1 MIDVI
6 ILLDQDNAEP
16 AFVNA
21 LALAFKVARIPL
33 ATANADQLADA
44 RVVILHSSLRRQS
57 EVSLLASI
65 LPEERRKSDTIYVA
79 PCSGRAGLVQAE
91 ALGIERIIPSFR
103 PPGDIRTAVQS
114 ILNRDLAIHLAGRS
128 PQVAKAIE
136 NGDVLYRQI
145 GAAMRADRPLP
156 PEILDATTR
165 AISEATRREG
175 LGGWLDAVK
184 LHHSGTCRHMLSV
197 AGNGSAFGQFLGLH
211 DTDIAMI
218 TETCLLHDVG
228 KLFIPITVLE
238 KDGPLS
244 DGEKRL
250 INTHPARG
258 AFALQRGGRS
268 AVEVIQAVRDHHEFL
283 DGSGYPNGIGGSS
296 IGPLTRIVTIADIY
310 SALTEER
317 SYKAAMPPRQA
328 MAIMSEMKGK
338 LDDRLFTAFRSMV
351 LEPVF
356 KTSRGGREEARGGS
370 RAPCLKSGR
379 HPLDRADR
387 EDAA

>member
-1 MIDVI
+1 
-6 ILLDQDNAEP
+6 
-16 AFVNA
+16 
-21 LALAFKVARIPL
+21 
-33 ATANADQLADA
+33 
-44 RVVILHSSLRRQS
+44 
-57 EVSLLASI
+57 
-65 LPEERRKSDTIYVA
+65 
-79 PCSGRAGLVQAE
+79 
-91 ALGIERIIPSFR
+91 
-103 PPGDIRTAVQS
+103 
-114 ILNRDLAIHLAGRS
+114 
-128 PQVAKAIE
+128 
-136 NGDVLYRQI
+136 
-145 GAAMRADRPLP
+145 
-156 PEILDATTR
+156 
-165 AISEATRREG
+165 
-175 LGGWLDAVK
+175 
-184 LHHSGTCRHMLSV
+184 MLSV

-317 SYKAAMPPRQA
+317 SYKAAMSPRQA
-328 MAIMSEMKGK
+328 LAIMSEMKGK
-338 LDDRLFTAFRSMV
+338 LDARLFTAFRSMV
-351 LEPVF
+351 LAPVF
-356 KTSRGGREEARGGS
+356 TTKRGEQGEGDGVRM
-370 RAPCLKSGR
+370 PCLKSGR
-379 HPLDRADR
+379 HPLDRANR